1 MKAKNQKSAA
11 VTFKTT
17 PEKKEALASAAK
29 AAGMDLSP
37 YIEKQLE
44 LLSNLLN
51 SEKVKAMFENR
62 EQQTAPFLS
71 REGIRVY
78 VTLESVTDVLRYYL
92 GVDESYARV
101 MSELLKEG
109 RYLYH
114 FASPEERAKIAKEDE
129 EEQKNSTNNGNQS
142 EHTTKDSK

>member
-1 MKAKNQKSAA
+1 MKTKNQKTAA

-17 PEKKEALASAAK
+17 PEKKEALAAAAK

-37 YIEKQLE
+37 YIEQQLE
-44 LLSNLLN
+44 LLSDLLN
-51 SEKVKAMFENR
+51 SEKVKALFENR

-101 MSELLKEG
+101 MSELLREG

-129 EEQKNSTNNGNQS
+129 EERKNSTNNGNKS
-142 EHTTKDSK
+142 ENATKDSK